1 MSLPK
6 PPATPAAPPPPSPQ
20 RRWSSQQLF
29 GGAGTVI
36 EIEHLQQVYQLRQ
49 TAQGKL
55 ILTK

>member
-1 MSLPK
+1 MQTPK
-6 PPATPAAPPPPSPQ
+6 PPAAPPAPPSPQ

-29 GGAGTVI
+29 GSAGTTVI
-36 EIEHLQQVYQLRQ
+36 EIEHQQQIYQLRQ

>member
-1 MSLPK
+1 MQTPK
-6 PPATPAAPPPPSPQ
+6 PPATPPAPPAQQ

-29 GGAGTVI
+29 GGGATVI
-36 EIEHLQQVYQLRQ
+36 EIEHQQQIYQLRQ

>member
-1 MSLPK
+1 MQTPK
-6 PPATPAAPPPPSPQ
+6 PPAAPPPQQQQ

-29 GGAGTVI
+29 GNASNTVI
-36 EIEHLQQVYQLRQ
+36 EIEHQQQIYQLRQ

>member
-1 MSLPK
+1 MQTPK
-6 PPATPAAPPPPSPQ
+6 PPAAPPPQQPQ

-29 GGAGTVI
+29 GSAGSTVI
-36 EIEHLQQVYQLRQ
+36 EIEHQQQIYQLRQ

>member
-1 MSLPK
+1 MQTPK
-6 PPATPAAPPPPSPQ
+6 PPAAPPPQQQPQ

-29 GGAGTVI
+29 GGAATVI
-36 EIEHLQQVYQLRQ
+36 EIEHQQQIYQLRQ

>member
-1 MSLPK
+1 MSAP
-6 PPATPAAPPPPSPQ
+6 PAPATPPAPPPPQ

-29 GGAGTVI
+29 GGAATVI